1 MSSFQLDTLK
11 VILLSVMR
19 RARAK
24 RLYYY
29 MGTQLTG
36 QLFNIL
42 GSKADE
48 LIVASMMSLEI
59 FGIYASIKQLVIQG
73 TSFAAPLI
81 RRFTMP
87 YFSRDR
93 LSDGPRGDR
102 TISIF
107 VWSNAAYITFFLT
120 LAIGAGLVTQ
130 FVLGPRF
137 VNHADMLIRF
147 AVLWSFQTFAGA
159 TMSAYLQSTGS
170 PFKALAWMSIQVI
183 VQLAVMWATISL
195 GLENMLFWASVS
207 YATMAFSYHLWFFRE
222 EAGLT
227 VAQVFRRILSP
238 VIFYYA
244 LAAAI
249 IWGLRSLSLPSVF
262 EIVGAS
268 IFVGAVV
275 FFSLRERNS
284 QVNIEHQAS
293 RGALRQR

>member
-1 MSSFQLDTLK
+1 
-11 VILLSVMR
+11 
-19 RARAK
+19 
-24 RLYYY
+24 
-29 MGTQLTG
+29 
-36 QLFNIL
+36 
-42 GSKADE
+42 
-48 LIVASMMSLEI
+48 
-59 FGIYASIKQLVIQG
+59 
-73 TSFAAPLI
+73 
-81 RRFTMP
+81 
-87 YFSRDR
+87 
-93 LSDGPRGDR
+93 
-102 TISIF
+102 
-107 VWSNAAYITFFLT
+107 
-120 LAIGAGLVTQ
+120 
-130 FVLGPRF
+130 
-137 VNHADMLIRF
+137 
-147 AVLWSFQTFAGA
+147 
-159 TMSAYLQSTGS
+159 
-170 PFKALAWMSIQVI
+170 MSIQVI